1 MANIEEFTI
10 AYKRNLT
17 KWCYSRVKKKFGKK
31 FKKNKFDTG
40 KAQRMF
46 LEFIDKFNEIIEKL
60 NEFRTVEQIED
71 LIEDAIE
78 NLATKSELNSHEG
91 NSMAHSGGQPSDRRL
106 KHDVSYVGK
115 SPSGINIYNFRF
127 KDENKYGK
135 GLYQGVMSDEVP
147 ETVVIKDSN
156 GYDTVNYG
164 QIDVDFV
171 AINKL

>member
-1 MANIEEFTI
+1 MAVIQEFTT

-46 LEFIDKFNEIIEKL
+46 LEFIDKFNEIIERM
-60 NEFRTVEQIED
+60 NEFKTEDEIKDIIED
-71 LIEDAIE
+71 YDY
-78 NLATKSELNSHEG
+78 ATQNQLDSHED
-91 NSMAHSGGQPSDRRL
+91 NQMAHSSGQPSDRRL
-106 KHDVSYVGK
+106 KYDVAFVGK

-127 KDENKYGK
+127 KDKNKYGK

-147 ETVVIKDSN
+147 ESVVVKDSN
-156 GYDTVNYG
+156 GYDVVNYG